1 MIKKCI
7 NEDAR
12 KLLDYLY
19 LDKVMNLFAI
29 GDILNFGVDSET
41 MDVWVDEND
50 KGIKTI
56 YLKYLSNMVISS
68 NSDEVDNDFVAK
80 LIEEYGHMNFNGK
93 TSVLSKVNFP
103 DTYVRKPCYF
113 ASIENV
119 NEQFLNNNEDIRRIG
134 LDEAKAYHL
143 VQTSIFGDHLKFEDI
158 KNNLEHPKSAR
169 YYALYKDGNIV
180 SIGASTA
187 ECEGLAM
194 IVSVGTI
201 ENERKKGYASKLVA
215 KLSDDLLKE
224 NKISCLFYNNPDAAS
239 VYMKIGYKKVGE
251 FTICG

>member
-1 MIKKCI
+1 
-7 NEDAR
+7 
-12 KLLDYLY
+12 
-19 LDKVMNLFAI
+19 MNLFAI

-41 MDVWVDEND
+41 MDVWADED
-50 KGIKTI
+50 EKGIKTV

-93 TSVLSKVNFP
+93 TSVLSKINFP
-103 DTYVRKPCYF
+103 EGYVRKPCYF

-119 NEQFLNNNEDIRRIG
+119 NEQFLNNDEDIRRIS
-134 LDEAKAYHL
+134 LDEAKTYHL

-201 ENERKKGYASKLVA
+201 ESERKKGYASKLVA

-224 NKISCLFYNNPDAAS
+224 NKMPCLFYNNPDAAS